1 MSHDALFQLGMGSVS
16 LHTSQTEDTVRII
29 AALSLSAQIV
39 LDLFRGAFQKA
50 GWGVAGTLAGQAAS
64 PPL

>member
-1 MSHDALFQLGMGSVS
+1 MSHDALFQLGMGSGP
-16 LHTSQTEDTVRII
+16 LNTSQTEDTARIM
-29 AALSLSAQIV
+29 AALSLSARIV

-50 GWGVAGTLAGQAAS
+50 GWGVAGTLAGKAAS